1 MVAFEEGEI
10 QIGSGEW
17 GRGRSIG
24 EGLATLSLH
33 QHCLFHFLLV
43 ELDATLQFGVSSSTA
58 PTGAVC
64 DSFTVHTSLLIMN

>member
-43 ELDATLQFGVSSSTA
+43 ELDATLQFGV
-58 PTGAVC
+58 VC